1 LPHPLENPKIEV
13 RLFLTLHQKTSKLT
27 KILESRI
34 KVLNLNLG
42 RLCLLYMLEKKQY
55 EALPSELGDDLAVT
69 RANISGLLN
78 ALEKLRYIER
88 KFDVQDRRRVK
99 VVMTEEG
106 KHILAKAWPIY
117 EEVVSQLFNE
127 LSEEEKGSLL
137 SMLSRL

>member
-1 LPHPLENPKIEV
+1 
-13 RLFLTLHQKTSKLT
+13 
-27 KILESRI
+27 
-34 KVLNLNLG
+34 
-42 RLCLLYMLEKKQY
+42 MLEKKQY

-117 EEVVSQLFNE
+117 EEVVSQIFNE